1 MTAPAA
7 HRQIVIG
14 AGIVGVHVAR
24 ALQRR
29 GFRVTLIDQGQPG
42 MGTSYGNAGFL
53 ATDEIFPL
61 AHGRVLRALPRMLL
75 DPLGPLSIRWQE
87 FPRLLPWYVRYVAAC
102 SSARVGR
109 SIDALAAI
117 QRAAGSSWR
126 QFAARESLTHLLRES
141 GAWKLFETDRGLHE
155 TAGERSVQSAHGI
168 RWELYP
174 RAELVA
180 RIPEIAASVRHGV
193 FYPDGMSTVNSL
205 ALTSAI
211 FDRFVADG
219 GTFLQT
225 RVDSLR
231 HAGGRISALETTSGE
246 QRADQIVIA
255 AGHLSGRLLK
265 PLGVRVPIVA
275 ERGYHIEMQHD
286 EISFDMPIGAYE
298 RGFYMTPMTSG
309 LRLAGTSEFS
319 SADHD
324 EPPNW
329 ARADILERHVRELL
343 PGVTKAETGRWM
355 GHRPTLPDFLPA
367 LGPVPGFDN
376 LHAAFGHHHLGL
388 TLSAISGEILAELLS
403 GATPPIE
410 LSAFSLAR
418 FQ

>member
-1 MTAPAA
+1 MSDPGSKR
-7 HRQIVIG
+7 HIVIG

-29 GFRVTLIDQGQPG
+29 GFPVTLLDQGESG
-42 MGTSYGNAGFL
+42 MSTSYGNAGFL
-53 ATDEIFPL
+53 ATEAIFPL

-87 FPRLLPWYVRYVAAC
+87 FPRLLPWYARYVAAC
-102 SSARVGR
+102 SSSRVSR
-109 SIDALAAI
+109 SIAALAAI
-117 QRAAGSSWR
+117 QRFAASSWR
-126 QFAARESLTHLLRES
+126 QFAEREAVTHLLRET
-141 GAWKLFETDRGLHE
+141 GAWKLFETDQGFRA
-155 TAGERSVQSAHGI
+155 TAAERSVQSEHGI
-168 RWELYP
+168 RWELTP
-174 RAELVA
+174 RAGLVE
-180 RIPEIAASVRHGV
+180 RIPEIAPSVRHGV
-193 FYPDGMSTVNSL
+193 YYPDGISTVNSL

-219 GTFLQT
+219 GTFVQT
-225 RVDSLR
+225 RVVSLR
-231 HAGGRISALETTSGE
+231 RDGARISTLETTSGD
-246 QRADQIVIA
+246 QHADQIVIA

-265 PLGVRVPIVA
+265 PLAVRVPIVA
-275 ERGYHIEMQHD
+275 ERGYHVEMQHD
-286 EISFDMPIGAYE
+286 EISFDMPVGAYE

-343 PGVTKAETGRWM
+343 PGVTKTATGRWM
-355 GHRPTLPDFLPA
+355 GHRPSLPDFLPA

-388 TLSAISGEILAELLS
+388 TLSAITGEIMGELLS
-403 GATPPIE
+403 GGTPPIE

>member
-1 MTAPAA
+1 MTDTAPGR
-7 HRQIVIG
+7 HIVVG

-29 GFRVTLIDQGQPG
+29 GFHVALLDQGEPG
-42 MGTSYGNAGFL
+42 MGTSFGNAGFI

-87 FPRLLPWYVRYVAAC
+87 FPRLLPWYGRYVAAC
-102 SSARVGR
+102 SSNRVSR
-109 SIDALAAI
+109 SIAALAAI
-117 QRAAGSSWR
+117 QRSAASTWR
-126 QFAARESLTHLLRES
+126 QFAEREAVTHLLRET
-141 GAWKLFETDRGLHE
+141 GAWKLFETDRGLRE
-155 TAGERSVQSAHGI
+155 TAAERSVQSEHGI
-168 RWELYP
+168 RWELYS
-174 RAELVA
+174 RAQLVE

-205 ALTSAI
+205 ALTAAI
-211 FDRFVADG
+211 FERFIADG

-225 RVDSLR
+225 RVVSLR
-231 HAGGRISALETTSGE
+231 REGARISALETTSGE
-246 QRADQIVIA
+246 QHADQIVIA

-265 PLGVRVPIVA
+265 PLAVRVPIVA
-275 ERGYHIEMQHD
+275 ERGYHIEMAHD
-286 EISFDMPIGAYE
+286 EISFDMPVGAYE

-343 PGVTKAETGRWM
+343 PGVTKTETGRWM
-355 GHRPTLPDFLPA
+355 GHRPTLADFLPA

-388 TLSAISGEILAELLS
+388 TLSAITGEILGELLS
-403 GATPPIE
+403 GGTPPIE